1 MNIDDLIEYESE
13 NTCLDFKS
21 KEYGNN
27 KISLLKDIMS
37 MANANSTDK
46 KYIIIGVKDIPGSD
60 REIIGL
66 DSISDQANLENIV
79 QENIEP
85 TINFKYY
92 PYYYK
97 EKMVGIIEIDNNAN
111 PPYMMKKD
119 MNSLKKGD
127 MWIRKG
133 SRQSRIV
140 REDIDRMFSIRSNTI
155 DSQKIKI
162 GIGNNLDSEKTIT
175 IPEIDKEKLPSNIE
189 KIRLQNL
196 LNRLKKFENGE
207 LADENNLSMFN
218 LWPEYK
224 PKEKE
229 IKVGYG
235 NLNMPVYND
244 EKTLKSRIKKASENF
259 YDEDFYF
266 FFEENSVK
274 LNFSILNNT
283 EVFLEDVKV
292 QFKIDSRA
300 FSISETLPKK
310 PTYHDLISISMPTT
324 AFQDGYPLVEKTDNY
339 YLVTEYFDNVRH
351 KELIPIFTED
361 IRCVFN
367 GNYDGKQTKI
377 EYELSARNLPNPIK
391 GELILSWS

>member
-21 KEYGNN
+21 KEYGND
-27 KISLLKDIMS
+27 KTSLLKDIMS

-66 DSISDQANLENIV
+66 DRISDQANLENIV

-119 MNSLKKGD
+119 MSSLKKGD

-140 REDIDRMFSIRSNTI
+140 REDIDRMFSVRSNTI

-207 LADENNLSMFN
+207 L
-218 LWPEYK
+218 
-224 PKEKE
+224 E
-229 IKVGYG
+229 IKNDITKQYLFSEYRPSEKAIQIG
-235 NLNMPVYND
+235 NNSLGMPIYND

-283 EVFLEDVKV
+283 DVFLEDVKV
-292 QFKIDSRA
+292 QFKIDSQV
-300 FSISETLPKK
+300 FVVSNHLPQKPNYSEFGNRIP
-310 PTYHDLISISMPTT
+310 SF
-324 AFQDGYPLVEKTDNY
+324 ANNAYPEVEDREDY
-339 YLVTEYFDNVRH
+339 YVIVEYFENIRH
-351 KELIPIFTED
+351 KEIIQIFSED

-367 GNYDGKQTKI
+367 KDYKRKETSI
-377 EYELSARNLPNPIK
+377 EYELSARNLVNPIK
-391 GELILSWS
+391 GELMLNWS